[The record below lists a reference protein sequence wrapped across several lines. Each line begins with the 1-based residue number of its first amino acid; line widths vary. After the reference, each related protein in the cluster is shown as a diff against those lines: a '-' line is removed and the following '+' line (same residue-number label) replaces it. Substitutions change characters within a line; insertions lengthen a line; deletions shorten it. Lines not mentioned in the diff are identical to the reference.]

1 MSAPFMRVQTRSRTS
16 LRFAKANLSSPRT
29 CPWFGL
35 TSVILK
41 QSNSVSAPCAF
52 PYRLFPVRFS
62 ARSQRCKLQR
72 LFSAVASG
80 PEDFAFSYP
89 DQTGRLQT
97 LTHKSF
103 VGRFKTELGMDSAY
117 RYGFCPV
124 CRALV
129 SPRGRHFR
137 LPECGAQIKEQ
148 GDWKSSAYLLYLEF
162 DDPARA
168 RVAALM
174 AHSILLTTWRFP
186 GHHPHW
192 RQPPA

>member
-1 MSAPFMRVQTRSRTS
+1 MSLVWINLRHTKTIQFGQRTLRVPLPAIPGSI
-16 LRFAKANLSSPRT
+16 L
-29 CPWFGL
+29 CPV
-35 TSVILK
+35 T
-41 QSNSVSAPCAF
+41 A
-52 PYRLFPVRFS
+52 
-62 ARSQRCKLQR
+62 LQR

-97 LTHKSF
+97 LWESLVLKRPTKDLW
-103 VGRFKTELGMDSAY
+103 VQVKTKLSHIGMDSA
-117 RYGFCPV
+117 RYAGHSFRRGGATFAFQCG
-124 CRALV
+124 A
-129 SPRGRHFR
+129 SP
-137 LPECGAQIKEQ
+137 AQIKEQ
-148 GDWKSSAYLLYLEF
+148 GDWKSSAYLLYLKF